1 MVHHSPPTR
10 PQTDDQAL
18 GDYLRQSR
26 QALGLTLRAVEA
38 RTNRSVTNGYLSQIE
53 KNSIKRPSPNV
64 LFNLGEVYGIDYSD
78 LLKRAGHHVPSA
90 TRDAAPGSGNDL
102 LGGIPLRAIQE
113 LTEEERKELT
123 QYIAFLRQRR
133 QARGDRHT

>member
-1 MVHHSPPTR
+1 MVHHSTPTQ
-10 PQTDDQAL
+10 PQTADQPL

-26 QALGLTLRAVEA
+26 QALGLTLREVEA
-38 RTNRSVTNGYLSQIE
+38 RTNKSVTNGYLSQIE

-64 LFNLGEVYGIDYSD
+64 LFNLANVYGLEYSD

-90 TRDAAPGSGNDL
+90 TREDAARPGDDSL
-102 LGGIPLRAIQE
+102 AGIPLRAIQE

-133 QARGDRHT
+133 HARGDRHT